1 MIKLFVEK
9 IGLTVL
15 KLVLKRFKSC
25 GHIKTLVK
33 KKMIFGTKAEV
44 KRQVL
49 AEVATRMDKF

>member
-1 MIKLFVEK
+1 MEK

-33 KKMIFGTKAEV
+33 KKMIVGTKAEV

>member
-9 IGLTVL
+9 IGHT
-15 KLVLKRFKSC
+15 VLKRFKSC
-25 GHIKTLVK
+25 GHIKTHVK
-33 KKMIFGTKAEV
+33 KRMIVGTKAEV